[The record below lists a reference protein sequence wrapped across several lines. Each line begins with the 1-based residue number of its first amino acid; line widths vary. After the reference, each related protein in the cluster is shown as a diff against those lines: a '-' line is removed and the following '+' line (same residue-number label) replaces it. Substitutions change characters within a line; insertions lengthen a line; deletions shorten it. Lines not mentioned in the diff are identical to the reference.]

1 MIAPLGGAYALPP
14 DTQEP
19 HMTRTVLVFACLGVA
34 LTMACRTAPIL
45 SPDAPLAPPPS
56 ANLAEIR
63 KAVIAAGTE
72 LGWVIQPQGPGVALG
87 TLQSPTRATPAR

>member
-1 MIAPLGGAYALPP
+1 
-14 DTQEP
+14 
-19 HMTRTVLVFACLGVA
+19 MTRTVLVFACLGVA